1 MKKLICLLLAL
12 VMVMAMVACGDE
24 NKEAYEAAVTA
35 YNDGYYEDAANKLAA
50 LGDYKDAA
58 TLLASISAEK
68 AGVSVEVSTDE
79 GTVTSEV
86 EYIFKDGNLIKENI
100 TYTDGAVIKN
110 YYKYDDNGLCT
121 SETLNDLDGG
131 KTVINHFYEDG
142 VKIRS
147 IRTNPNKTTDT
158 YEYTC
163 DENGKVISHV
173 LTLADGTVEE
183 ATYTYNEQGLLSV
196 ISGAASTTT
205 YEYNGLGDV
214 VKEAVTENGEVVCA
228 TTYAYIYTFIVS
240 K

>member
-1 MKKLICLLLAL
+1 
-12 VMVMAMVACGDE
+12 MVMAMVACGDE
-24 NKEAYEAAVTA
+24 NKEAYEAAVAA

-58 TLLASISAEK
+58 SLLASISAEK

-158 YEYTC
+158 SAW
-163 DENGKVISHV
+163 NLS
-173 LTLADGTVEE
+173 
-183 ATYTYNEQGLLSV
+183 NQGP
-196 ISGAASTTT
+196 
-205 YEYNGLGDV
+205 
-214 VKEAVTENGEVVCA
+214 
-228 TTYAYIYTFIVS
+228 
-240 K
+240 